1 MKNKFQ
7 LLKEWKNVLKKSG
20 KNYSKKAFIW
30 VNSSFFPGFFFFFF
44 FKSNMNRSK
53 RQKKK
58 VILRNILSGNLTIN
72 LLINF
77 AFFVLSKGV
86 SIKVEVASRFE

>member
-20 KNYSKKAFIW
+20 KKYSEKAFIW
-30 VNSSFFPGFFFFFF
+30 VNSPFFPCFFFFF

>member
-20 KNYSKKAFIW
+20 KKYSEKAFIW
-30 VNSSFFPGFFFFFF
+30 VNSPFFPCFFFF

>member
-1 MKNKFQ
+1 MFWRKVEKIIQKRHLFGWT
-7 LLKEWKNVLKKSG
+7 LLFSPVCL
-20 KNYSKKAFIW
+20 
-30 VNSSFFPGFFFFFF
+30 FFLF

>member
-1 MKNKFQ
+1 MFWRKVEKNIQKRHLFEWT
-7 LLKEWKNVLKKSG
+7 LLFAPV
-20 KNYSKKAFIW
+20 
-30 VNSSFFPGFFFFFF
+30 FFFVFF

>member
-1 MKNKFQ
+1 MKNKLQ

-20 KNYSKKAFIW
+20 KNYPEKAFIW
-30 VNSSFFPGFFFFFF
+30 MNSPFFPCFFFLK
-44 FKSNMNRSK
+44 KSNMNRSK

-58 VILRNILSGNLTIN
+58 FILRNILSSNLTIN

-77 AFFVLSKGV
+77 AFFVLSIKG
-86 SIKVEVASRFE
+86 FQ

>member
-20 KNYSKKAFIW
+20 KKYSEKAFIW
-30 VNSSFFPGFFFFFF
+30 VNSTFFPCFFFCLF

-58 VILRNILSGNLTIN
+58 GYSTQYPVWQPYYQ
-72 LLINF
+72 
-77 AFFVLSKGV
+77 FVN
-86 SIKVEVASRFE
+86 

>member
-20 KNYSKKAFIW
+20 KNYSEKAFIW

-53 RQKKK
+53 RQKK
-58 VILRNILSGNLTIN
+58 
-72 LLINF
+72 
-77 AFFVLSKGV
+77 
-86 SIKVEVASRFE
+86 

>member
-1 MKNKFQ
+1 MFWRKVEKIIQKRHLFGWT
-7 LLKEWKNVLKKSG
+7 LLFSPV
-20 KNYSKKAFIW
+20 
-30 VNSSFFPGFFFFFF
+30 FFFFF

>member
-1 MKNKFQ
+1 MEKCFEEK
-7 LLKEWKNVLKKSG
+7 WKKLFRKG
-20 KNYSKKAFIW
+20 IYLGEL
-30 VNSSFFPGFFFFFF
+30 SFFPLFFLIFF

-58 VILRNILSGNLTIN
+58 VILCNILSGNLTIN

-86 SIKVEVASRFE
+86 SIKAEVASRFE

>member
-1 MKNKFQ
+1 MFWRKVEKNIQERHLFGWT
-7 LLKEWKNVLKKSG
+7 LLFSPV
-20 KNYSKKAFIW
+20 
-30 VNSSFFPGFFFFFF
+30 FFF

>member
-1 MKNKFQ
+1 MEKCFEEKWKK
-7 LLKEWKNVLKKSG
+7 LLFRKDIYLGEL
-20 KNYSKKAFIW
+20 
-30 VNSSFFPGFFFFFF
+30 SFFPLFFFFF

>member
-1 MKNKFQ
+1 MEKCFEEK
-7 LLKEWKNVLKKSG
+7 WKKLFRKG
-20 KNYSKKAFIW
+20 IYLGELF
-30 VNSSFFPGFFFFFF
+30 FFPRFFFFFF
-44 FKSNMNRSK
+44 FLSNMNRSK

>member
-1 MKNKFQ
+1 MSSYRQ
-7 LLKEWKNVLKKSG
+7 LYNNEKQISIIKGMEKCFEEKWKKLFRKG
-20 KNYSKKAFIW
+20 IYLGEL
-30 VNSSFFPGFFFFFF
+30 SFFPLFFF

-77 AFFVLSKGV
+77 AFFVLSVKG
-86 SIKVEVASRFE
+86 FQ